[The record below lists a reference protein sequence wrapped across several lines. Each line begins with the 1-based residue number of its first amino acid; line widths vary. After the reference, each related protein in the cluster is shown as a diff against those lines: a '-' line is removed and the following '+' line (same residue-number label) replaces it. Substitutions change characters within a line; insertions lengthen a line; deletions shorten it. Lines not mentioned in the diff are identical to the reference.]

1 MDLGVS
7 ARDAGCGHARR
18 LYVANKPHASLDGA
32 SDTGRCC
39 TDLTAALLN
48 TDSGL
53 VEFDEGASAAPSGWS
68 NVELRSYR
76 VSLKPGADF
85 CLRFELQHRV
95 AASGTAKRGASR
107 GPGRPRLQTAAEV
120 LERASQPK
128 L

>member
-1 MDLGVS
+1 MS
-7 ARDAGCGHARR
+7 DA
-18 LYVANKPHASLDGA
+18 
-32 SDTGRCC
+32 GRCC

-53 VEFDEGASAAPSGWS
+53 VELDEAASAAPSGWS